1 MEKNEKLE
9 NLQKVR
15 NIRNGLGK
23 LDLDNFEKEVL
34 RKCLNYYE
42 DNLILDLTRS
52 NNIANILDSNDMKHD
67 IELVEIPKDNNSS
80 RYKEYAN
87 VSDLQINEYLNRL
100 SDSVYNIDVSND
112 LKVIL
117 LNAIKDYCI
126 YKEQVKAQVK
136 TNQEIYN
143 DIFNKG
149 I

>member
-15 NIRNGLGK
+15 NIRNGLGE

-126 YKEQVKAQVK
+126 YKEQVKVQVK

-149 I
+149 M

>member
-1 MEKNEKLE
+1 MEKNEMLEKLK
-9 NLQKVR
+9 KVR
-15 NIRNGLGK
+15 NIRNGLGE
-23 LDLDNFEKEVL
+23 LDLDNYEKEVL

-52 NNIANILDSNDMKHD
+52 NNIANILDSNNMKHD
-67 IELVEIPKDNNSS
+67 IELVEIPKDNESS

-87 VSDLQINEYLNRL
+87 VSDLQVNEYLNRL
-100 SDSVYNIDVSND
+100 SDNVFNIDISID

-126 YKEQVKAQVK
+126 YKEQVASSVK

-149 I
+149 K